1 MAYNK
6 LEKPEFR
13 DVEFMTASDKA
24 SVLRDWN
31 RFLDS
36 GFKRNY
42 FTKRL
47 YNHLIQ
53 HCSFIA
59 HYNQDGFYSVY
70 FGEKGNTGKFIDQ
83 FTSGISAEYGM
94 DYSLRGD
101 YDDINPAM
109 CEVMRKYAPTLKKE
123 IEGTNEEPKTV
134 KEMVLSVPLLESQI
148 RDLLNSNIREDSKEG
163 LHGLLGAL
171 LGYSDEGVEDIRL
184 VPSDEGSDATLPRQA
199 FEAYGSFEEWV
210 DAHKHSAPVIQTEL
224 EISLDRGNNPS
235 CSLKSYV
242 MGLQYIRSEIDS
254 EISEAREWLEYF
266 EKKGDFSD

>member
-6 LEKPEFR
+6 LEQPEFR
-13 DVEFMTASDKA
+13 DVEFMTATDKA
-24 SVLRDWN
+24 SVLRDWD
-31 RFLDS
+31 RFLES

-83 FTSGISAEYGM
+83 FTSGVSAEYGM
-94 DYSLRGD
+94 DYWLRGD

-109 CEVMRKYAPTLKKE
+109 CGVMRKYAPALKKS
-123 IEGTNEEPKTV
+123 IDGANEEPKTV
-134 KEMVLSVPLLESQI
+134 KEMVLSVPLLENQI
-148 RDLLNSNIREDSKEG
+148 RDLFDSNTREESKEG
-163 LHGLLGAL
+163 LHGPLGTLLD
-171 LGYSDEGVEDIRL
+171 YSDEGVEDIRL
-184 VPSDEGSDATLPRQA
+184 VPSGGGIHDKPSRRV
-199 FEAYGSFEEWV
+199 FEAYGSFDEWV
-210 DAHKHSAPVIQTEL
+210 DAHRHSAPVIQSEL

-242 MGLQYIRSEIDS
+242 MGLEYIHSEIDS

>member
-6 LEKPEFR
+6 LEQPELR

-24 SVLRDWN
+24 SVLRDWD
-31 RFLDS
+31 RFLES

-42 FTKRL
+42 FTKGL

-70 FGEKGNTGKFIDQ
+70 FGENGDTGKFIDQ

-94 DYSLRGD
+94 DYWLRGD

-109 CEVMRKYAPTLKKE
+109 CEVMRKYAPALKKT
-123 IEGTNEEPKTV
+123 IECANEESKTV

-148 RDLLNSNIREDSKEG
+148 RDLLDSNIREESREG
-163 LHGLLGAL
+163 LHGLLGTL
-171 LGYSDEGVEDIRL
+171 LDYPDESVEDIRL
-184 VPSDEGSDATLPRQA
+184 VPSGEGGDATPSRKV
-199 FEAYGSFEEWV
+199 FDVYGSFEEWV
-210 DAHKHSAPVIQTEL
+210 DAHRHSAPVIQSEL

-242 MGLQYIRSEIDS
+242 MGLEYIRSEIDS
-254 EISEAREWLEYF
+254 EISEAKEWLEYF
-266 EKKGDFSD
+266 EKKGDFGD